1 MHKAII
7 YGKSRTA
14 YGVRMDGACLRL
26 VLDGGGAYL
35 YGVPSE
41 PSGPVRMAEIPVK
54 AEELEGGDIVTYADG
69 KGYRVGGALVS
80 WTPEDAAFA
89 VAMRAEAG
97 RPSEGTKQHPDVTLK
112 EAAALCGV
120 SVPTVR
126 NWEAGK
132 HTPNGWPGRSN
143 AVTLKAWAE
152 GRAGGKRMKKAVMNA
167 TRHGDM
173 DKVSHRVRNGGRWQ
187 EN

>member
-89 VAMRAEAG
+89 VAMRAEPSPPKPKRPKRPDRKAEDRRIMRAVNAARVAG
-97 RPSEGTKQHPDVTLK
+97 SPSPHVDAARELGVDVR
-112 EAAALCGV
+112 E
-120 SVPTVR
+120 VR
-126 NWEAGK
+126 
-132 HTPNGWPGRSN
+132 
-143 AVTLKAWAE
+143 KASE
-152 GRAGGKRMKKAVMNA
+152 RDRKRREKMPHAGGRKM
-167 TRHGDM
+167 
-173 DKVSHRVRNGGRWQ
+173 
-187 EN
+187 